1 MTEIDNGTI
10 VRYCKPSTLDE
21 QRRPSASSFALRT
34 HINEKELSIH
44 LLDYFNN
51 PSEKEKIKAVKEWQ
65 KNFNFNTNALFAT
78 LDIKESQDYVFNKI
92 SKKISY
98 VEMSLPHC
106 GILFPKN
113 YNELV
118 ISELLSQ
125 CVKNTY
131 PVKEV

>member
-21 QRRPSASSFALRT
+21 QRKPCGSSFALRT

-51 PSEKEKIKAVKEWQ
+51 PSEKEKVKAVKEWQ

-78 LDIKESQDYVFNKI
+78 LDIKESQDYIFNKI
-92 SKKISY
+92 RLTRQPNIRSRSHVRVRRSRQRNGAIRRVNRRARS
-98 VEMSLPHC
+98 
-106 GILFPKN
+106 N
-113 YNELV
+113 
-118 ISELLSQ
+118 
-125 CVKNTY
+125 
-131 PVKEV
+131 

>member
-21 QRRPSASSFALRT
+21 QRKPSASSFALRT

-44 LLDYFNN
+44 ILDYFNN
-51 PSEKEKIKAVKEWQ
+51 PSEKEKVKAVKEWQ

-78 LDIKESQDYVFNKI
+78 LDIKESQNYVFNKI
-92 SKKISY
+92 LEKISY
-98 VEMSLPHC
+98 IEMGLPHC
-106 GILFPKN
+106 GIFHQSYSDLG
-113 YNELV
+113 

-131 PVKEV
+131 PVNDV